1 MIQCKNKKKGKERKR
16 NEKVYEKNCVLYK
29 QIYKMTK
36 NSKKAKRGGGGGKRR
51 CVFLYWLRKKTI
63 ILIKSQKI

>member
-36 NSKKAKRGGGGGKRR
+36 NSKKAKRGGGGKRR

>member
-36 NSKKAKRGGGGGKRR
+36 NSKKAKRGGGGGEEKM
-51 CVFLYWLRKKTI
+51 CIPLLA
-63 ILIKSQKI
+63 

>member
-36 NSKKAKRGGGGGKRR
+36 NSKKAKRGGGGGGRED
-51 CVFLYWLRKKTI
+51 VYSFIGLGRK
-63 ILIKSQKI
+63 LSF